1 MRQLLFSVGT
11 PRGAPVHANGYINV
25 LAYIQGSS

>member
-1 MRQLLFSVGT
+1 MRQLLFSVGA
-11 PRGAPVHANGYINV
+11 PRGAPVLVNGYINV